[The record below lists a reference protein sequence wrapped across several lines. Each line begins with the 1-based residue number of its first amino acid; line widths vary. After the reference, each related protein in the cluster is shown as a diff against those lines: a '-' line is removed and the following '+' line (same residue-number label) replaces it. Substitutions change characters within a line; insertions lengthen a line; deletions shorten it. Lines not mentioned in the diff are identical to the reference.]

1 MPANWV
7 ENEIIDRSSVLA
19 CKLNDDVIRGN
30 TRWLGIK
37 LFIRIS
43 RITRITRGREWMI
56 AGKGMRLLENREITK
71 TERKR
76 ERVKGRESDGSFNET
91 FVNFWLPVE
100 LESSRALDIRR
111 ESWPQDIWTIN
122 RTENCVFL
130 LLLTHVMRWRKFKL
144 ASWIKFDKRCY

>member
-1 MPANWV
+1 MPANRV
-7 ENEIIDRSSVLA
+7 ENEIIDRSSMLA

-56 AGKGMRLLENREITK
+56 VGKGMRLLENREIKRTENR
-71 TERKR
+71 ERKRER
-76 ERVKGRESDGSFNET
+76 ERVKGRGSDGSFNET

-100 LESSRALDIRR
+100 LESSRALDIR
-111 ESWPQDIWTIN
+111 SWK
-122 RTENCVFL
+122 
-130 LLLTHVMRWRKFKL
+130 LTTGHLNYQPDGKL
-144 ASWIKFDKRCY
+144 RFPFATDTRYALEKV

>member
-56 AGKGMRLLENREITK
+56 ARKGMRLLENREITK

-76 ERVKGRESDGSFNET
+76 ERVKGRGSDGSFNET

-100 LESSRALDIRR
+100 LESSRALDIR
-111 ESWPQDIWTIN
+111 SWK
-122 RTENCVFL
+122 
-130 LLLTHVMRWRKFKL
+130 LTTGHLNYQPDGKL
-144 ASWIKFDKRCY
+144 CFPFAADTRYALKKV